1 MLLKKTLI
9 GILIFC
15 LTVMFSTPTF
25 AQEAAGDAGG
35 DAGAAAAPVMGR
47 PDPPMKNVFHNVLWG
62 SMAGGLVYMSLTILD
77 DSKTK
82 EERYSFKTL
91 TIQFITGATYGGLAG
106 LGTGVY
112 LSLIGVSFD
121 SNRSRIA
128 HEFKHAPGLEAAPMS
143 IMTADYMP
151 LAQFDYKF

>member
-9 GILIFC
+9 GTLIFG
-15 LTVMFSTPTF
+15 LLASTSTPTF
-25 AQEAAGDAGG
+25 AQEAVAPAG
-35 DAGAAAAPVMGR
+35 DAGAAAAPIMGR

-77 DSKTK
+77 DSKTT
-82 EERYSFKTL
+82 EERYSFKQL

-112 LSLIGVSFD
+112 LSLLGVSFD
-121 SNRSRIA
+121 ANRSRIA
-128 HEFKHAPGLEAAPMS
+128 HGFKHAPGLEAEPMT
-143 IMTADYMP
+143 IMTADQIP
-151 LAQFDYKF
+151 LMQYDYKF